1 MGGIVLCQDAASK
14 SRIKVVNEACWR
26 FQRAMFL
33 FRFVHICSV
42 LFPWL
47 PFQCKK
53 PLRCFWRRPKE
64 ACIPLIN
71 ARSSRTTS
79 LRSKILSVSPQCQVE
94 DGTGR
99 YCRRWWEIVSPCQ
112 HGHGWPTGYRV
123 RKREFSTPFSWDERV
138 GRLASWFFL
147 VSYFFHASQFI
158 QVPLKIW
165 VYFVQKQV
173 LFASTWKPIADPLL
187 CKHVATALTVES
199 DFCHDHWP
207 RSFPG
212 LLTVYN
218 LYRVDR
224 NSGRSQQA
232 GGHGRCDPI
241 ACHITLAPNITDE
254 EWGFSEI
261 QTAFCFLTLCCF
273 ERDHDWACLWTCFGW
288 LDQGHC
294 LHWFANSVP
303 CRNLR
308 NLLLISSGHF
318 SQEFQHLGVQRAGQ
332 GKATTITTGKRKG
345 WNGSHPGEAK
355 YHLSVMWGDMGHTR
369 CTMTTHTHTHLR
381 DHSLPFNQ
389 NWDVIGVYQNQPSF
403 EIWVKWMWQ
412 DPG

>member
-14 SRIKVVNEACWR
+14 FRIKVVNEACWR

-47 PFQCKK
+47 PFKFKK

-79 LRSKILSVSPQCQVE
+79 LRSKILSVSSQCQVE

-147 VSYFFHASQFI
+147 VFYVFHASQFI

-187 CKHVATALTVES
+187 CMWQQ
-199 DFCHDHWP
+199 HWP
-207 RSFPG
+207 LSQTSAMITGLGAFQASWPCTICTAWTGTQGEVSKLVDMVDVIQSLVTSLWHQTSLMKNGDFPRFKELSASWHCVLNATMTEHVCGHALGGWTKDIVCTG
-212 LLTVYN
+212 LPTLCLVEIFEIF
-218 LYRVDR
+218 
-224 NSGRSQQA
+224 
-232 GGHGRCDPI
+232 CW
-241 ACHITLAPNITDE
+241 LAPDTSARN
-254 EWGFSEI
+254 FN
-261 QTAFCFLTLCCF
+261 TL
-273 ERDHDWACLWTCFGW
+273 
-288 LDQGHC
+288 
-294 LHWFANSVP
+294 
-303 CRNLR
+303 
-308 NLLLISSGHF
+308 
-318 SQEFQHLGVQRAGQ
+318 EFNEPD
-332 GKATTITTGKRKG
+332 KATTITTRK
-345 WNGSHPGEAK
+345 PE
-355 YHLSVMWGDMGHTR
+355 
-369 CTMTTHTHTHLR
+369 
-381 DHSLPFNQ
+381 
-389 NWDVIGVYQNQPSF
+389 GVEWKPPRWS
-403 EIWVKWMWQ
+403 
-412 DPG
+412 